1 MIVGLLAEK
10 GGTGKTTITTNISG
24 MRAAAGR
31 RTLLVDADRQ
41 GSSRFW
47 AQTRSS
53 LRLRVKGGDMLD
65 HRGVAA
71 EGFCPLKRSAKS
83 NCLTCQ
89 GVEMVG
95 FQFSPV
101 LIMLLSMVSNFR
113 IHAVRATFLG
123 FPASS
128 NRW

>member
-53 LRLRVKGGDMLD
+53 LRLRVKGGDIIGPPGC
-65 HRGVAA
+65 R
-71 EGFCPLKRSAKS
+71 C
-83 NCLTCQ
+83 
-89 GVEMVG
+89 
-95 FQFSPV
+95 
-101 LIMLLSMVSNFR
+101 
-113 IHAVRATFLG
+113 
-123 FPASS
+123 
-128 NRW
+128 